1 MRLRTRPGSIRKRLL
16 VALLAAVAVA
26 AIAGS
31 WLIYRNALVE
41 ADSFFD
47 DELRQIAMSLRDQD
61 FGYAVPEAL
70 REARVQ
76 YDFVVQ
82 VWSIEGRRI
91 YLSQPHPALPGLGR
105 LGYSYSP
112 TAEGK
117 WRTFTVQMRGQVIQV
132 AQPEQV
138 RSRLA
143 TSLAFRT
150 LSPFML
156 VMPLL
161 GIAASLIT
169 AWGLR
174 PLEEVT
180 RAIGK
185 RDPQALSPL
194 PASGHPAEIR
204 PLVESL
210 NALLERLGAALDA
223 QRSFVADA
231 AHELRTPLT
240 ALKLQLQLAQRAP
253 GDAEREAAFERLAAG
268 IQRSTRLVEQLLTL
282 ARQEPDALTPTFVPV
297 DLTELARSVVGER
310 HALAADRKLDLG
322 IAAAD
327 AVAVHGDVDGLR
339 ILLANL
345 VDNAIHYTPPGGSI
359 DLSVDRDAAGMVR
372 LRVTDTGPGI
382 AQQDRDRVFRRF
394 YRAPGTGAEGS
405 GLGLAIVKRI
415 ADLHGAQVALSDNP
429 AGAGLAV
436 TVTFGAQSTN
446 A

>member
-1 MRLRTRPGSIRKRLL
+1 MGSIRKRLL

-31 WLIYRNALVE
+31 WLIYRNALAE

-70 REARVQ
+70 REARVR

-91 YLSQPHPALPGLGR
+91 YLSQPHPTLPGLGQ
-105 LGYSYSP
+105 LGYASTP
-112 TAEGK
+112 TPEGN

-132 AQPEQV
+132 SQPEKV

-174 PLEEVT
+174 PLEDVT

-185 RDPQALSPL
+185 RDPQALAPL
-194 PASGHPAEIR
+194 PAAGHPAEIQ
-204 PLVESL
+204 PLVASL
-210 NALLERLGAALDA
+210 NALLDRLGTALDA

-253 GDAEREAAFERLAAG
+253 TDADREAAFERLAAG
-268 IQRSTRLVEQLLTL
+268 IQRAARLVEQLLTL
-282 ARQEPDALTPTFVPV
+282 ARQEPDAMAPRFATA
-297 DLTELARSVVGER
+297 DLAELARSVVTDLHNIAVER
-310 HALAADRKLDLG
+310 QLDLG
-322 IAAAD
+322 IAANAPVTVRGD
-327 AVAVHGDVDGLR
+327 ADGLR

-345 VDNAIHYTPPGGSI
+345 VDNAIHYTPPGGTI
-359 DLSVDRDAAGMVR
+359 DVTVDRAADGAAR
-372 LRVTDTGPGI
+372 LRVTDSGPGI
-382 AQQDRDRVFRRF
+382 PAEDRERVFRRF
-394 YRAPGTGAEGS
+394 YRAPGTGTGTDGS

-415 ADLHGAQVALSDNP
+415 ADLHEAQVTLDDNP
-429 AGAGLAV
+429 TGSGLAA
-436 TVTFGAQSTN
+436 TVLFASGGIDA
-446 A
+446 

>member
-1 MRLRTRPGSIRKRLL
+1 MGSIRKRLL

-26 AIAGS
+26 GIAGS

-82 VWSIEGRRI
+82 VWTAEGRRI
-91 YLSQPHPALPGLGR
+91 YLSQPHPTLPGLGR
-105 LGYSYSP
+105 LGYSSTP
-112 TAEGK
+112 TAEGT
-117 WRTFTVQMRGQVIQV
+117 WRTFTVRMRGQVIQV
-132 AQPEQV
+132 AQPEKV

-150 LSPFML
+150 LSPFFL
-156 VMPLL
+156 VIPML

-174 PLEEVT
+174 PLEDLT

-185 RDPQALSPL
+185 RDPQALAPL
-194 PASGHPAEIR
+194 PAEGHPAEIQ
-204 PLVESL
+204 PLVASL
-210 NALLERLGAALDA
+210 NTLLERLGAALDA

-240 ALKLQLQLAQRAP
+240 ALKLQLQLAQRATT
-253 GDAEREAAFERLAAG
+253 DVDREAAFERLAAG

-282 ARQEPDALTPTFVPV
+282 ARQEPEAMQGRFAPL
-297 DLTELARSVVGER
+297 DLTELARSVLTDLHGVA
-310 HALAADRKLDLG
+310 ALKELDLG
-322 IAAAD
+322 LAAPAP
-327 AVAVHGDVDGLR
+327 VPLQGDVDGLR

-345 VDNAIHYTPPGGSI
+345 VDNAIHHTPSGGMI
-359 DLSVDRDAAGMVR
+359 DVAVDRDDTGAPR

-382 AQQDRDRVFRRF
+382 HPDDRERVFRRF
-394 YRAPGTGAEGS
+394 YRAPGTVAEGS

-415 ADLHGAQVALSDNP
+415 ADLHRAQVTLGDNP
-429 AGAGLAV
+429 AGSGLAV
-436 TVTFGAQSTN
+436 TVSFPPEAGEA
-446 A
+446 

>member
-1 MRLRTRPGSIRKRLL
+1 MGSIRKRLL

-26 AIAGS
+26 GIAGS

-70 REARVQ
+70 REARIQ

-82 VWSIEGRRI
+82 VWTAEGRRI
-91 YLSQPHPALPGLGR
+91 YLSQPHPTLPGLGR
-105 LGYSYSP
+105 LGFSSTP
-112 TAEGK
+112 TAEGT
-117 WRTFTVQMRGQVIQV
+117 WRTFTVRMRGQVIQV
-132 AQPEQV
+132 AQPEKV

-150 LSPFML
+150 LSPFFL
-156 VMPLL
+156 VIPML

-174 PLEEVT
+174 PLEDVT

-185 RDPQALSPL
+185 RDPQALAPL
-194 PASGHPAEIR
+194 PAEGHPAEIQ
-204 PLVESL
+204 PLVASL
-210 NALLERLGAALDA
+210 NTLLERLGAALDA

-253 GDAEREAAFERLAAG
+253 TDADREAAFERLGAG

-282 ARQEPDALTPTFVPV
+282 ARQEPEAMQGRFAPL
-297 DLTELARSVVGER
+297 DLTELARSVLTDLHGVA
-310 HALAADRKLDLG
+310 ALKQLDLG
-322 IAAAD
+322 LAAPAP
-327 AVAVHGDVDGLR
+327 VPLQGDVDGLR

-345 VDNAIHYTPPGGSI
+345 VDNAIHHTPSGGMI
-359 DLSVDRDAAGMVR
+359 DVAVDRDDTGAPR

-382 AQQDRDRVFRRF
+382 HPDDRERVFRRF
-394 YRAPGTGAEGS
+394 YRAPDTVAEGS

-415 ADLHGAQVALSDNP
+415 ADLHRAQVTLGDNP
-429 AGAGLAV
+429 AGSGLAV
-436 TVTFGAQSTN
+436 TVSFPPEAGEA
-446 A
+446 